1 MKKSNQ
7 ENKANSVNGTLSAEC
22 GEGVA
27 LGNHSFVQE
36 DGGRH
41 PATGPRG
48 SGDQATLE
56 TNSTGRAMTHLN
68 QGSEDPNPKTQESTL
83 QEACS
88 GDQNLETVNEKTHN
102 NTKTTENPKYP
113 QNQWITVD
121 KSRGNEKNRRNY
133 KILNV
138 DYLQSEPYYLK
149 IINITF
155 PGKNVDKD
163 IDIIQTEED
172 LIRKIGDPE
181 RITKGG
187 YNSLQI
193 STKNKTQSEKLLK
206 IKFID
211 SNPVIVTPHKTL
223 NTVRGVI
230 KCPVI
235 NKTPTEK
242 LKEKL
247 SPQAVSDIR
256 RISVKRGNEIIETNT
271 YVLTFKQLSL
281 PSHINITSWYKI
293 KVTPYIERPQQ
304 CLNCIGYGHV
314 KKYCRRQ
321 YPICARCGQEG
332 HSLEHCEAKE
342 PNCLYCGGLHRAT
355 SKNCERYEI
364 ELEILATA
372 NSERISKYEAKKQ
385 VLSRTPQPK
394 KQYSDAVKQR
404 EVQREPNQKDQNNN
418 NNAPETM
425 EVEVEIH
432 QPHMPRREENDVN
445 SEANQGEQCKSDNT
459 PEKKRSKRSREP
471 KTKEPTTPNKPPKTA
486 QSKGPEKKQS
496 NRIETPNKKPSNNH
510 SKDKPQNQCKTR
522 KEKPYTKSSTSKPPV
537 KPHNQIS
544 EKDKKNNEKTK
555 PPTVAK
561 EIPSTP
567 VVTAPN
573 EENFGTATSENTKDK
588 NIIPGLA
595 DYGSDDEMILQEGQ
609 TRKRQ
614 HSDSKSPVNTKKS
627 HYEEKQTYNISVI
640 GCKAKPR

>member
-1 MKKSNQ
+1 M
-7 ENKANSVNGTLSAEC
+7 
-22 GEGVA
+22 
-27 LGNHSFVQE
+27 
-36 DGGRH
+36 
-41 PATGPRG
+41 
-48 SGDQATLE
+48 
-56 TNSTGRAMTHLN
+56 
-68 QGSEDPNPKTQESTL
+68 
-83 QEACS
+83 
-88 GDQNLETVNEKTHN
+88 
-102 NTKTTENPKYP
+102 
-113 QNQWITVD
+113 
-121 KSRGNEKNRRNY
+121 
-133 KILNV
+133 
-138 DYLQSEPYYLK
+138 
-149 IINITF
+149 
-155 PGKNVDKD
+155 
-163 IDIIQTEED
+163 
-172 LIRKIGDPE
+172 
-181 RITKGG
+181 
-187 YNSLQI
+187 
-193 STKNKTQSEKLLK
+193 
-206 IKFID
+206 
-211 SNPVIVTPHKTL
+211 
-223 NTVRGVI
+223 
-230 KCPVI
+230 
-235 NKTPTEK
+235 
-242 LKEKL
+242 
-247 SPQAVSDIR
+247 
-256 RISVKRGNEIIETNT
+256 
-271 YVLTFKQLSL
+271 
-281 PSHINITSWYKI
+281 
-293 KVTPYIERPQQ
+293 
-304 CLNCIGYGHV
+304 

-459 PEKKRSKRSREP
+459 PEKRSKRSREP

-496 NRIETPNKKPSNNH
+496 NRIETPNKKPSNN

-573 EENFGTATSENTKDK
+573 EENFGTATPENTKDK

-595 DYGSDDEMILQEGQ
+595 DYRSDDEMSHQEGQ